1 MAIIRVFPIV
11 KPPKV
16 SRSSGGRPASE
27 ASLRPLQ
34 PEPWRKFAACLGH
47 DPEDWFPEPGDDPR
61 RTADAQRV
69 CRTECP
75 VQTECLLYA
84 LARNERHGI
93 WGGMTPRQRTR
104 MVKEARARRTAAGD
118 VA

>member
-1 MAIIRVFPIV
+1 MGIIRVFPIV
-11 KPPKV
+11 KPERQP
-16 SRSSGGRPASE
+16 SAARPPAGASTRLE
-27 ASLRPLQ
+27 
-34 PEPWRKFAACLGH
+34 PEPWRKDAACLNH

-61 RTADAQRV
+61 RTADAQHV

-75 VQTECLLYA
+75 VKTECLLYA
-84 LARNERHGI
+84 LARHERFGI

-104 MVKEARARRTAAGD
+104 LVKEARARRAAAGD